1 MSHDELAELLAAY
14 ALDAVDP
21 GEAVL
26 VEAHLGT
33 CPRCAAELDAH
44 RDVVGR
50 LGDLGGDAPRELW
63 DAIASQATVPPGV
76 DTAVLTAA
84 DLAVADRDAGARPHR
99 RAPRRRA
106 LAACAAVLAGVV
118 ALAIVAMA
126 VRIGTLDGR
135 VGSLRAVAEARG
147 LTEAAQAALLDPAAR
162 RVALDGPHGEG
173 MLAELVVV
181 PGAHSFLV
189 DSTLRPLGPSETYQL
204 WAVRATGPVSLGLL
218 GADPRVVPFVVGPRA
233 GGGAFAITVE
243 PATGSTAPS
252 GHPVAVSA
260 QA

>member
-21 GEAVL
+21 DEAVL
-26 VEAHLGT
+26 VEAHVAT

-44 RDVVGR
+44 REVVGR

-63 DAIASQATVPPGV
+63 DVIASQATVPQGV
-76 DTAVLTAA
+76 DPATVAASDVLV
-84 DLAVADRDAGARPHR
+84 LAHEPVTRSHR

-106 LAACAAVLAGVV
+106 AAACGVVLAGIV
-118 ALAIVAMA
+118 ALALVAMA

-147 LTEAAQAALLDPAAR
+147 LTEAAQAALLDPGAR
-162 RVALDGPHGEG
+162 RVALNGPHGEG

-189 DSTLRPLGPSETYQL
+189 DSTLRPLGPGETYQL
-204 WAVRATGPVSLGLL
+204 WDVRPTGPISLGLL
-218 GADPRVVPFVVGPRA
+218 GADPRVVPFVVGPHS

-243 PATGSTAPS
+243 PASGSTAPTH
-252 GHPVAVSA
+252 HPVAVSA
-260 QA
+260 